1 MKRFGILFIALLSL
15 CACSNDGPD
24 TPNKIDEP
32 TLLQINENALTVK
45 STGGEYAFTYV
56 VEGGSEIPEITVTC
70 EDVWIHDFNT
80 SVEGV
85 VSFVVDQN
93 ISSSRI
99 TRVTIACGK
108 LKDSIVVSQGAMS
121 GNADVSFEITYDID
135 GPYVTMHVT
144 PEPEGL
150 RYFAWY
156 YEKALIQSALDKS
169 PGVTLEMY
177 LKKWIEVDISN
188 AIYYGAYAGYSTEQA
203 VAEITLVGP
212 SSQNFELNGNTDFY
226 GFVCAVHDSGQ
237 IISDLTITEFRTGP
251 VEPSDNQI
259 SINVTDVNSD
269 RISYNVTTTNMDQY
283 ATLVLAAE
291 TIEGLSDDELVEFY
305 NNIKEYINYLRFGD
319 SSATILV
326 DKPDTDYYVLAF
338 GYEYGMATTEIHKE
352 KVHTLVADG
361 KPADKFEF
369 TINKVTHFRINA
381 TVEAIPATCLYYVDC
396 CYADEDAEAL
406 KKNVRDAAQWYVD
419 VGYYSNLAD
428 CMKVVGTKG
437 KQTVEFDMLTGNTDY
452 KVYAIGIDETTGEF
466 NTDVIFSDVITT
478 PEQKQSESYISIE
491 CDKYFDGFDLKDAY
505 PSEFSDADG
514 WAVVPIEV
522 EVHGDVVDYY
532 YDIYLDDL
540 TGADGPDDIALILDL
555 EMYGNHNT
563 PITMSYCYFY
573 ESLTLVYF
581 SKDGDDNNS
590 AVTRVPLY
598 LNPEKCSPVS
608 EFNYLD
614 GAAKS
619 KSLRKL
625 GN

>member
-24 TPNKIDEP
+24 TPTKIEEP

-70 EDVWIHDFNT
+70 EDEWIHDFNT

-144 PEPEGL
+144 PDPEGL
-150 RYFAWY
+150 RYFAYY
-156 YEKALIQSALDKS
+156 YEKALLQSALDKS

-177 LKKWIEVDISN
+177 LEKWIEVDISN
-188 AIYYGAYAGYSTEQA
+188 AIYYGAYAGYSQEQA

-226 GFVCAVHDSGQ
+226 GFVCAVNDSGQ

-305 NNIKEYINYLRFGD
+305 NNIEAFINYLRFGD

-338 GYEYGMATTEIHKE
+338 GFEYGMATTEIHKE

-361 KPADKFEF
+361 
-369 TINKVTHFRINA
+369 
-381 TVEAIPATCLYYVDC
+381 
-396 CYADEDAEAL
+396 
-406 KKNVRDAAQWYVD
+406 
-419 VGYYSNLAD
+419 
-428 CMKVVGTKG
+428 
-437 KQTVEFDMLTGNTDY
+437 
-452 KVYAIGIDETTGEF
+452 
-466 NTDVIFSDVITT
+466 
-478 PEQKQSESYISIE
+478 
-491 CDKYFDGFDLKDAY
+491 
-505 PSEFSDADG
+505 
-514 WAVVPIEV
+514 WAVVPVEV

-540 TGADGPDDIALILDL
+540 TGADGPDDIELILDL

-573 ESLTLVYF
+573 EPLTLVYF

-590 AVTRVPLY
+590 AVTRVPL
-598 LNPEKCSPVS
+598 PEGWPGTSSSLHRYVVSKQRCS
-608 EFNYLD
+608 FGCLC
-614 GAAKS
+614 
-619 KSLRKL
+619 RWL
-625 GN
+625 GVG